1 MDAVSAMDWN
11 LDNTVLGMASVGI
24 RISGLLLFAPF
35 FGSDAIAPRIKIGLV
50 LAITALLYPVCSPRG
65 LELSTS
71 GILRVTVGELLVG
84 LLIGLSA
91 QLVFEAAQFAG
102 QLMGVQVGFS
112 LVNILDPNTQVDTPV
127 LSLFSQTILMLI
139 FLRFGMHRCLLR
151 AVAASFAYLPPGA
164 TSLPGGV
171 AQELLRAA
179 GGIWLTG
186 VQIAAPLLI
195 TTMLADFLLGF
206 LGKASPQ
213 LPVLF
218 LGLSVKSLAGLT
230 VLAMA
235 LKYWPGIFEQQF
247 NHAARSAEQM
257 LHLVH

>member
-1 MDAVSAMDWN
+1 M
-11 LDNTVLGMASVGI
+11 LENTLLGMTSVGI
-24 RISGLLLFAPF
+24 RVSSLFLFAPF
-35 FGSDAIAPRIKIGLV
+35 FGSDAIAPRIKVGLIV
-50 LAITALLYPVCSPRG
+50 AVTALLYPICGPRA
-65 LELSTS
+65 LELSLS
-71 GILRVTVGELLVG
+71 GILRVVVGELLVG
-84 LLIGLSA
+84 LLIGLTA

-102 QLMGVQVGFS
+102 QLMGIQVGFS

-127 LSLFSQTILMLI
+127 LSLFSQTLVMLL

-151 AVAASFAYLPPGA
+151 ALAASFAYLPPGTPVA
-164 TSLPGGV
+164 GGG
-171 AQELLRAA
+171 AAHQLLLAA

-186 VQIAAPLLI
+186 IQIAAPLLI
-195 TTMLADFLLGF
+195 TTLLADFLLGF

-218 LGLSVKSLAGLT
+218 LGLSVKSVIGLL
-230 VLAMA
+230 VLAVA

-247 NHAARSAEQM
+247 NHAARTAEQM

>member
-1 MDAVSAMDWN
+1 MDWN
-11 LDNTVLGMASVGI
+11 LENTVLGMAAVGI

-35 FGSDAIAPRIKIGLV
+35 FGSDAVAPRIKIGLV
-50 LAITALLYPVCSPRG
+50 VAITALLYPVCGPRG
-65 LELSTS
+65 LELSLS
-71 GILRVTVGELLVG
+71 GILRVVIGELLVG
-84 LLIGLSA
+84 LLIGLSV

-127 LSLFSQTILMLI
+127 LSLFAQTMVLLI

-151 AVAASFAYLPPGA
+151 AIAASFAYLPPGA
-164 TSLPGGV
+164 TTLPGGV
-171 AQELLRAA
+171 AHQLLLA
-179 GGIWLTG
+179 GGAIWLTG
-186 VQIAAPLLI
+186 VEIAAPLLI
-195 TTMLADFLLGF
+195 TTLLTDLLLGF

-218 LGLSVKSLAGLT
+218 LGLSVKRMAGLL
-230 VLAMA
+230 VLAVA

>member
-1 MDAVSAMDWN
+1 MDWTLEN
-11 LDNTVLGMASVGI
+11 AVLGLASVGI

-35 FGSDAIAPRIKIGLV
+35 FGSDAVAPRIKVGLV
-50 LAITALLYPVCSPRG
+50 VAVTALLYPVCGPRG
-65 LELSTS
+65 LELNAS
-71 GILRVTVGELLVG
+71 GILRVVVGELLVG
-84 LLIGLSA
+84 LLIGLTA

-102 QLMGVQVGFS
+102 QIMGVQVGFS

-127 LSLFSQTILMLI
+127 LSLFAQTMVMLI

-151 AVAASFAYLPPGA
+151 ALAASFTYLPPGA
-164 TSLPGGV
+164 TTLPGDV
-171 AQELLRAA
+171 AHQLLVAA

-195 TTMLADFLLGF
+195 TTLLADFLLGF

-230 VLAMA
+230 VLAVA

-247 NHAARSAEQM
+247 NHAARTAEQM

>member
-1 MDAVSAMDWN
+1 MDWN
-11 LDNTVLGMASVGI
+11 LDNTILGLAAVGL
-24 RISGLLLFAPF
+24 RISGLFVFAPF

-50 LAITALLYPVCSPRG
+50 LAITVLLYPVCGPRG

-71 GILRVTVGELLVG
+71 GILRVVVGELLVG
-84 LLIGLSA
+84 LLIGLSV
-91 QLVFEAAQFAG
+91 QLVFEAAQYAG

-127 LSLFSQTILMLI
+127 LSLFSQTLVMLI

-151 AVAASFAYLPPGA
+151 AIAASFAYLPPGA
-164 TSLPGGV
+164 TTLSGDV
-171 AQELLRAA
+171 AHELLLAA

-195 TTMLADFLLGF
+195 TTMLTDLLLGF

-230 VLAMA
+230 VLAAA

-247 NHAARSAEQM
+247 AHAARSGEHM

>member
-1 MDAVSAMDWN
+1 MAWN
-11 LDNTVLGMASVGI
+11 LESAVLGMASIGL

-35 FGSDAIAPRIKIGLV
+35 FGSDAVAPRIKIGFV
-50 LAITALLYPVCSPRG
+50 IAATALLYPVCGPHG
-65 LELSTS
+65 LELSV
-71 GILRVTVGELLVG
+71 GGWLRVVIGELLVG
-84 LLIGLSA
+84 LLVGLMV

-102 QLMGVQVGFS
+102 NLMGVQVGLS
-112 LVNILDPNTQVDTPV
+112 LVNILDPNTQVDTPL
-127 LSLFSQTILMLI
+127 LSLFSQMLLVLI
-139 FLRFGMHRCLLR
+139 FLRFGVHRCLLR
-151 AVAASFAYLPPGA
+151 ALAASFSYLPPGGA
-164 TSLPGGV
+164 GSLHP
-171 AQELLRAA
+171 AEQLLKAA

-195 TTMLADFLLGF
+195 TTLLADLVLGF

-230 VLAMA
+230 VLAAA

-247 NHAARSAEQM
+247 THSVRSLE
-257 LHLVH
+257 HLLGLAH

>member
-1 MDAVSAMDWN
+1 MDWN
-11 LDNTVLGMASVGI
+11 LENTALGMASIGI

-35 FGSDAIAPRIKIGLV
+35 FGSDAIPARIKIGLV
-50 LAITALLYPVCSPRG
+50 VAITVLLYPVCAPRN
-65 LELSTS
+65 LELSVS
-71 GILRVTVGELLVG
+71 GVFRVAVGELLVG

-127 LSLFSQTILMLI
+127 LSLFSQTIVMLI

-151 AVAASFAYLPPGA
+151 GLAISFAYLPPGA
-164 TSLPGGV
+164 NSLPGTV

-195 TTMLADFLLGF
+195 TTILADLLLGF

-230 VLAMA
+230 VLAAA

-247 NHAARSAEQM
+247 THAARSAEHM